1 MALLDE
7 LLDKRCRLIDYECV
21 REGGGGSTSRLIAFG
36 GFAGK
41 AGIIN
46 GLRGLGLRL
55 LGQGYSTPFLAIG
68 PAYSYQDYHQAK
80 QALAEVG
87 AQIAR
92 GGLPAAVSPLVTT
105 ICGTGHVSKG
115 AVDALGALGDVL
127 RCVTPAE
134 L

>member
-1 MALLDE
+1 ME
-7 LLDKRCRLIDYECV
+7 LAVASDHYHSIVTRGCMEDGGDVVDPEAEAVDLAQRLGNAE
-21 REGGGGSTSRLIAFG
+21 RLG
-36 GFAGK
+36 RDG
-41 AGIIN
+41 N

-68 PAYSYQDYHQAK
+68 PAYSYQDYNQAK

-105 ICGTGHVSKG
+105 ICGTGNVSKG

-127 RCVTPAE
+127 R
-134 L
+134 

>member
-1 MALLDE
+1 MDNHWLPAKGSGTTHLNDHLQPWFSTAE
-7 LLDKRCRLIDYECV
+7 FT
-21 REGGGGSTSRLIAFG
+21 EGQQLGTGQNLPLQQPENH
-36 GFAGK
+36 GFV
-41 AGIIN
+41 
-46 GLRGLGLRL
+46 
-55 LGQGYSTPFLAIG
+55 
-68 PAYSYQDYHQAK
+68 AK

-105 ICGTGHVSKG
+105 ICGTGNVSKG